1 MEVYIAAHEKMI
13 LITNGYNAAD
23 LEQAPS
29 DNWVYDW

>member
-1 MEVYIAAHEKMI
+1 MEVYIAAHEKM
-13 LITNGYNAAD
+13 ITNGYNAAD